1 MGKNPINLALRFALE
16 LTSLFA
22 LGYWGFTQ
30 FDGVLR
36 WLIGLGA
43 PLVAATLWGTFR
55 VDYEPKK
62 APVRVP
68 GIVRLGIE
76 ILVLGGGVLAFYL
89 AGRPTWALI
98 NGALL
103 VFHYAIS
110 YDRLAWLIRQ

>member
-1 MGKNPINLALRFALE
+1 MSTTDRLPYGHSAASSFKEPAMGKNPLNLALRFALE

-22 LGYWGFTQ
+22 PGYWGFTQ

-36 WLIGLGA
+36 WLIGPGA
-43 PLVAATLWGTFR
+43 PLIAATLWGTFR

-76 ILVLGGGVLAFYL
+76 ILVLG
-89 AGRPTWALI
+89 
-98 NGALL
+98 
-103 VFHYAIS
+103 
-110 YDRLAWLIRQ
+110 